1 LALLVCGLA
10 AAQTPVAAKKESK
23 TAAKAAGAIPENY
36 NIPLWEEG
44 KVPLAKGTGPLDK
57 PFVTV
62 FQPPE
67 GKRNGASVVVAPGG
81 GNIMLMYGAEGLEIA
96 ERYNEWGVTA
106 FVLSYRL
113 SPRYGADARQHDGK
127 RAMQLVRFRASQ
139 FNLDPNKVGF
149 IGFSAGSELAR
160 RMATIG
166 PGDPKSEDPL
176 DRQNPRPDYI
186 GLVYSVGRSQP
197 GESLK
202 DFPPT
207 FITAAQFDVGPST
220 SSAQFF
226 VELTK
231 ARAIAELHL
240 YQEGRHGY
248 GTGFANDNFSD
259 WMGRLEHF
267 LKVRGLLPEG
277 KH

>member
-1 LALLVCGLA
+1 
-10 AAQTPVAAKKESK
+10 
-23 TAAKAAGAIPENY
+23 
-36 NIPLWEEG
+36 
-44 KVPLAKGTGPLDK
+44 
-57 PFVTV
+57 
-62 FQPPE
+62 
-67 GKRNGASVVVAPGG
+67 
-81 GNIMLMYGAEGLEIA
+81 MLMYGAEGMEIA
-96 ERYNEWGVTA
+96 ERYNDWGVTA

-113 SPRYGADARQHDGK
+113 SPRYGADARQHDGR
-127 RAMQLVRFRASQ
+127 RAMQLVRFRAGQ
-139 FNLDPNKVGF
+139 FNLDPAKVGF

-160 RMATIG
+160 RMANLSA
-166 PGDPKSEDPL
+166 GDPASGDPL

-207 FITAAQFDVGPST
+207 FITAAQFDTGPAV

-231 ARAIAELHL
+231 VRAIAELHL

-248 GTGFANDNFSD
+248 GTGYANENFSD

-277 KH
+277 KR